1 MNEIAKRRVRNAA
14 GDDEPFFLY
23 AHYGDPHHPYH
34 PPRRY
39 FEPYADDFEMSIEEA
54 YELGQYHHANFHQL
68 IADGCPFSED
78 AWDAL
83 HALYDAEIAHTDD
96 LVGDLFETVT
106 ELDNTVFV
114 VTADHGELLGE
125 RGMLAHLV
133 VTDDAVTHVPMVV
146 HGFDELTDY
155 DSETVQHGDVMRT
168 LLETTGAQTDGL
180 QGLDLREEIRERTL
194 TQRGAKRTLKNLE
207 RFEELNPEFDRTPY
221 HTATL
226 STLRT
231 PEFKFERSDDR
242 TDLFS
247 LPDED
252 HDVSGEY
259 ADMRE
264 DLEDELDGILATD
277 GQPAYSGG
285 RDGEFTDAMR
295 DQLADLGYLVD

>member
-1 MNEIAKRRVRNAA
+1 
-14 GDDEPFFLY
+14 
-23 AHYGDPHHPYH
+23 
-34 PPRRY
+34 
-39 FEPYADDFEMSIEEA
+39 
-54 YELGQYHHANFHQL
+54 
-68 IADGCPFSED
+68 
-78 AWDAL
+78 
-83 HALYDAEIAHTDD
+83 ALYDAEIAHTDD